1 MAFDP
6 TVITSR
12 TGAAASVWLLGAIL
26 GACSSS
32 NSGSSDAGGSQQPS
46 SSGQT
51 GPSGGTLL
59 LACDN
64 PYGASAGSVSPSCID
79 YYAQSGSEVPTLQK
93 TYQSICTA
101 GGGTIV
107 SSPCPSAASAG
118 GCRIGPAASDPYAEY
133 SVEIFYSPPATVT
146 SVQANCAS
154 QGDPYDA
161 PGGGT
166 AGSTADS
173 GAATGSSSSS
183 SGGGSGS
190 GSSSGTST
198 SSSGGSSSGD
208 TCCQLAPNGSCYCVY
223 TDGGP
228 CMASNL
234 ELTIVS
240 SCSPSAC
247 CAAYPPASGDAG
259 PAAGATLCSCA
270 DSTYING
277 GGWTCAS
284 WLGEIA
290 TGATTLTSSCP

>member
-1 MAFDP
+1 M
-6 TVITSR
+6 TYSWRQVT
-12 TGAAASVWLLGAIL
+12 TGVYLVSGLMSG
-26 GACSSS
+26 CSSS
-32 NSGSSDAGGSQQPS
+32 NSGSSDGGGAGSGQPS
-46 SSGQT
+46 SSGQSGPT
-51 GPSGGTLL
+51 GGSLL
-59 LACDN
+59 LACSN

-79 YYAQSGSEVPTLQK
+79 YYAQSGAEFSTLQS
-93 TYQSICTA
+93 TYKAICTA
-101 GGGTIV
+101 GGGTIL

-133 SVEIFYSPPATVT
+133 SVEIFYSPPATVA

-166 AGSTADS
+166 VGRTTDS
-173 GAATGSSSSS
+173 GAASGS

-190 GSSSGTST
+190 GSSSGTAS
-198 SSSGGSSSGD
+198 SSSGAGSSGD

-247 CAAYPPASGDAG
+247 CAANPPASDDAG

-277 GGWTCAS
+277 GGWTCGS
-284 WLGEIA
+284 WLSEIA